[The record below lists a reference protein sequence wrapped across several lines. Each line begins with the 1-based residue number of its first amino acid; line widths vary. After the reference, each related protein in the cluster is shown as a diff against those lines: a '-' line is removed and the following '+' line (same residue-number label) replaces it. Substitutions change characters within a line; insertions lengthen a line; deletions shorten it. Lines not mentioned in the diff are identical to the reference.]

1 MGEGMYGA
9 DIEALRLLAD
19 KIAEGGTTLEA
30 AITAVETAMP
40 GPEGWDGPDA
50 EGFRSEWG
58 DTHVTRLRDT
68 ANLLSD
74 VATKVR
80 DNADEQDTTSN
91 DYTGFAGVTT
101 TGTGTAGGGGGG
113 GGGGGVDGSEE
124 EGGENPLPNVGSD
137 PTAEPT
143 DPNDPNHT
151 WTDGYND
158 HRGPQSRYESSGTY
172 DENGNYTPSAEGESA
187 VNRPAEKGDINHT
200 LVEGETGGFVGAE
213 AGVDGKFGDEDGF
226 HGSGEAGASAGAGYD
241 AAGEV
246 SVSENGL
253 VAEGSAGVN
262 AGAGASASGQVGYGD
277 HVSAEGSA
285 EAFVGG
291 RAEVTGGASIG
302 PDGVGVSAGFDAFAG
317 GEASAAASG
326 TVAGVTAGA
335 EGTVYAGVGIT
346 ANADVNLGFDS
357 VGVDLE
363 LGAALGIGAGFD
375 VSLEWSP
382 ADTVDAITDVGGD
395 VWDGVTGGWW

>member
-19 KIAEGGTTLEA
+19 KIADGGTTLESV
-30 AITAVETAMP
+30 ITAVETAMP

-50 EGFRSEWG
+50 EGFRAEWG
-58 DTHVTRLRDT
+58 DTHVARLRDT

-80 DNADEQDTTSN
+80 ENADEQDTTSN
-91 DYTGFAGVTT
+91 DYTGLAGAS
-101 TGTGTAGGGGGG
+101 GPGAGPGGSNGGGGGN
-113 GGGGGVDGSEE
+113 GS
-124 EGGENPLPNVGSD
+124 GGEDEDGNPLPSPGSD

-187 VNRPAEKGDINHT
+187 VNHPAEKGDINHT
-200 LVEGETGGFVGAE
+200 LVEGETGGFAGAQ
-213 AGVDGKFGDEDGF
+213 AGVDGEFGDDDGF
-226 HGSGEAGASAGAGYD
+226 HGSGEAGVSAGAGYD
-241 AAGEV
+241 ASGEV

-253 VAEGSAGVN
+253 VAEGSVGVN
-262 AGAGASASGQVGYGD
+262 AGAGASASGEVGYGD
-277 HVSAEGSA
+277 HISAEGSA
-285 EAFVGG
+285 EAFVGA
-291 RAEVTGGASIG
+291 RAEATGGASIG
-302 PDGVGVSAGFDAFAG
+302 PDGIGVSAGVDAFAG
-317 GEASAAASG
+317 AEASASASG

-335 EGTVYAGVGIT
+335 EGTVYAGVGVT
-346 ANADVNLGFDS
+346 ANADVNIGFDS

-382 ADTVDAITDVGGD
+382 ADTVDAIADVGGD
-395 VWDGVTGGWW
+395 IWDGVTGGWW